1 MILIKSKCIIN
12 LEFIIKLTHWNL
24 TSKLLIL
31 KSFPNENLQTL
42 KSTLFL
48 HLNILLFWQDFM
60 YYQSRTYL
68 KSFKNT
74 LFILVQ
80 VSVFW
85 IESSL
90 KSNLYP
96 KENQGGQSYSDLFEL
111 PFPWSHFWVW
121 GHPGCTLWTEKKNQ
135 TCKKFNL
142 GLPQFNKKKLC

>member
-1 MILIKSKCIIN
+1 
-12 LEFIIKLTHWNL
+12 
-24 TSKLLIL
+24 
-31 KSFPNENLQTL
+31 
-42 KSTLFL
+42 
-48 HLNILLFWQDFM
+48 M

-96 KENQGGQSYSDLFEL
+96 KENQAGQSYPDLFEL

-142 GLPQFNKKKLC
+142 GLPKFNKKNMLNIVKDAFPEVPAFLRGTHRLITCHTICTEILQLKLKAA